1 MNIWSKIFGKKQTT
15 EDKLNIL
22 KGYFSEVHLTV
33 DDVGFCMLVA
43 IIDNGRG
50 MQAHGDSAEGAVN
63 EIYERVH
70 FQVSVQVEL
79 KSPLTSS

>member
-22 KGYFSEVHLTV
+22 KGYFSEVHLTA

-43 IIDNGRG
+43 RTNGGRE
-50 MQAHGDSAEGAVN
+50 MKTARTSAEKAVR
-63 EIYERVH
+63 EVYERVH
-70 FQVSVQVEL
+70 FQMSVQVES